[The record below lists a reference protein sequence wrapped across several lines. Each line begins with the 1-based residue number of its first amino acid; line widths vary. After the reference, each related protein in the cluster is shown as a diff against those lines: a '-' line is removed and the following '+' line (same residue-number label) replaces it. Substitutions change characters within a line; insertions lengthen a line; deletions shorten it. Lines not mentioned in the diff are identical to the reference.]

1 MVFKQLHI
9 GQAHKV
15 SACFGILNNSTYEV
29 GSNTSRRAVL
39 VCPNFVEIHLEGIPI
54 VRVFPNV
61 AETHLPWC
69 KIDFVGVTGI
79 LTTPCRSGT

>member
-39 VCPNFVEIHLEGIPI
+39 VCPN
-54 VRVFPNV
+54 V

-79 LTTPCRSGT
+79 LHSM